1 MKSKLSIY
9 LASAMLG
16 LGVVLIALVS
26 TDFAITTQPVWSPSA
41 LLHADDV
48 DHVVG
53 RTTEI
58 FDESGNLVS
67 KMARNV
73 GTGDEVINAAGQHYK
88 VNKVDGNK
96 ATAELLGIDKDYV
109 AWVDYFAN
117 LNEVPVVAN
126 EQKNRPIG
134 IYSTHTD
141 ESYVPTD
148 GTESK
153 PFKGGILQVSKQLS
167 NKLEEQG
174 VNMLYS
180 DNAHDPHDSNAYIRS
195 RRTAT
200 ELMKQNPTALIDV
213 HRDGIPDPNYYDKNI
228 SGRDVTQIRLVVGKQ
243 NPKMQANM
251 DFAKRL
257 MAYTN
262 QEHPNLVKEIFI
274 GKGNYNQD
282 LMPTAILIEAGTHT
296 NEREKAEEG
305 VAMLA
310 DAVPVV
316 LGVGSGAAGGGGGG
330 QAAGPGTEVS
340 NDAGNNAWSTL
351 GWILGITLL
360 GGGAF
365 LLMSTG
371 SLKGATEKL
380 SGFTKEMTSFMAP
393 KRRQKQASKKVIA
406 NGEEKTYDPLR
417 NEELKDARDEVTKD

>member
-1 MKSKLSIY
+1 MTSKLRLY
-9 LASAMLG
+9 LATAIIAVGVLLLG
-16 LGVVLIALVS
+16 LIS

-48 DHVVG
+48 DHIVG
-53 RTTEI
+53 QTTEI
-58 FDESGNLVS
+58 FDDAGNLVS

-73 GTGDEVINAAGQHYK
+73 GSGDEIINAAGQHYQIE
-88 VNKVDGNK
+88 KVDGNK
-96 ATAELLGIDKDYV
+96 ATAKLLGIDKEYF
-109 AWVDYFAN
+109 AYVDYFAN
-117 LNEVPVVAN
+117 LKEVPVVANN

-153 PFKGGILQVSKQLS
+153 PFKGGILEVGKELS
-167 NKLEEQG
+167 NRLQQAG
-174 VNMLYS
+174 VNILYS
-180 DNAHDPHDSNAYIRS
+180 DNSHDPHDSNAYIRS

-213 HRDGIPDPNYYDKNI
+213 HRDGIPDPNYYEHNI
-228 SGRDVTQIRLVVGKQ
+228 AGRDVTQIRLVVGKQ
-243 NPKMQANM
+243 NPKMQSNM

-262 QEHPNLVKEIFI
+262 QQHPDLVKEIFV

-296 NEREKAEEG
+296 NERERAEEG
-305 VAMLA
+305 VALLA

-316 LGVGSGAAGGGGGG
+316 LGVGSGAAGGG
-330 QAAGPGTEVS
+330 QAGGPGTEVS
-340 NDAGNNAWSTL
+340 EEAGNNAWSTL
-351 GWILGITLL
+351 GWILGILL
-360 GGGAF
+360 IGGGAF

-371 SLKGATEKL
+371 SLKGAAEKIT
-380 SGFTKEMTSFMAP
+380 GFSKEMTSFMAP
-393 KRRQKQASKKVIA
+393 AKKKQAINKRVTDQDESSDPIS
-406 NGEEKTYDPLR
+406 NEK
-417 NEELKDARDEVTKD
+417 LKDARDEVTKD